1 MSAKGRKMP
10 ALTRWAIKTAMLY
23 LIVGLATGALFW
35 TNVQWKFAPILS
47 TLNPTYLHMLVIG
60 WLTQLIFG
68 VIYWMFPVI
77 SKENMRGNPKLAWS
91 VLILLNS
98 GLILR
103 IICEPWRALTA
114 NDLNG
119 IGLVLS
125 AILQVCASYL
135 FIVICWRR
143 VRERAGTSGAL

>member
-1 MSAKGRKMP
+1 MP
-10 ALTRWAIKTAMLY
+10 TLTRWAIKIAMLY
-23 LIVGLATGALFW
+23 LIAGLAGGALYW
-35 TNVQWKFAPILS
+35 ANVQWNFVPMLAAI
-47 TLNPTYLHMLVIG
+47 NPTYLHMLVIG

-68 VIYWMFPVI
+68 VIYWMFPII
-77 SKENMRGNPKLAWS
+77 SKENMRGNPKPAWG

-103 IICEPWRALTA
+103 IICEPWRALNA

-125 AILQVCASYL
+125 AILQVCAAYL
-135 FIVICWRR
+135 FIVVCWPRI
-143 VRERAGTSGAL
+143 RERAGTTGAL